1 MSTTNDPISDLLT
14 RIRNSVQAKHRFV
27 DVMNSRMNRYIV
39 AILKDQGFIENFM
52 VKEEGTIGVIRVLLK
67 YVEGRNSVINGLV
80 RISKPGLRKYVNHD
94 AIPLVRGGLGIS
106 ILSTSK
112 GVMAGHEAKKEQSR
126 RRNTL
131 LRVVNVGRKLNVS
144 FR

>member
-112 GVMAGHEAKKEQSR
+112 GVMAGHEAKK
-126 RRNTL
+126 NK
-131 LRVVNVGRKLNVS
+131 VGGEILCCVW
-144 FR
+144 

>member
-1 MSTTNDPISDLLT
+1 MATTNDPISDLLT

-39 AILKDQGFIENFM
+39 SILKDQGFIENFM

-112 GVMAGHEAKKEQSR
+112 GVMAGHEARKNK
-126 RRNTL
+126 
-131 LRVVNVGRKLNVS
+131 VGGEILCCVW
-144 FR
+144 

>member
-14 RIRNSVQAKHRFV
+14 RVRNSVNAKHRFV

-39 AILKDQGFIENFM
+39 AILKEQGFIENFM
-52 VKEEGTIGVIRVLLK
+52 IKEDAPRSVIRVLLK
-67 YVEGRNSVINGLV
+67 YVEGRNSVIHGLT

-94 AIPLVRGGLGIS
+94 GIPLVCGGLGIS

-112 GVMAGHEAKKEQSR
+112 GVMVGHEARKNKVGGE
-126 RRNTL
+126 L
-131 LRVVNVGRKLNVS
+131 LCYVW
-144 FR
+144 

>member
-112 GVMAGHEAKKEQSR
+112 GVMAGHEAKK
-126 RRNTL
+126 NK
-131 LRVVNVGRKLNVS
+131 VGVEILCCVW
-144 FR
+144 